1 MRIYR
6 AKVAHFQYVK
16 RLRKSLR
23 WKVRQFNILMSYVN
37 RAIAI
42 KLRF

>member
-42 KLRF
+42 KLFF